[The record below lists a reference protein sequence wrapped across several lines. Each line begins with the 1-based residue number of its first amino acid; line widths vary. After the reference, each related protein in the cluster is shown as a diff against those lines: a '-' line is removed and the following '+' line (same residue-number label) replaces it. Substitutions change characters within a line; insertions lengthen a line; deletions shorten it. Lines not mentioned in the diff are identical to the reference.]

1 MADAADTQ
9 DQAKSR
15 WVSAYPF
22 ESMTGGQGVPL
33 MTATTT
39 SGSTREALVGEGNA
53 ICLYNDGGDTGTVT
67 VYVAWGSN
75 GITATTAYFPVPPGA
90 QSIQSLPKDGSATHV
105 ACITRTGTA
114 YLSVHIGYGN

>member
-9 DQAKSR
+9 DQAKTR

-22 ESMTGGQGVPL
+22 ESTTGGQGVPL

-39 SGSTREALVGEGNA
+39 SGSTREALVGGEGNVL
-53 ICLYNDGGDTGTVT
+53 CLTNEGDVT

-75 GITATTAYFPVPPGA
+75 GIVATTAHFPVLPGTQGIA
-90 QSIQSLPKDGSATHV
+90 SLPKDGSATHV

-114 YLSVHIGYGN
+114 YLSVHKGYGN